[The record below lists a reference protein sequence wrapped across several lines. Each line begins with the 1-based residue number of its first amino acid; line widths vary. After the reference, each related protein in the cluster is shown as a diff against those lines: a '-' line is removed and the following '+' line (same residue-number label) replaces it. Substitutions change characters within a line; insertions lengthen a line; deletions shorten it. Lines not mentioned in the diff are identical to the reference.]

1 MQSRMVCYNIQVR
14 ALAKQLPL
22 IIPTMPTLSHLRY
35 LQTLRSSGDLRE
47 QLSAVVKE
55 RRVLEEG
62 GSRCVKEHVRRICRL
77 CVCVCVCV
85 CVWCVCVWEEV
96 NYDTIYLTETLKHVT
111 KSTLP
116 IDTPTFPSL
125 LRSFFLDMSIL
136 MNRR

>member
-1 MQSRMVCYNIQVR
+1 MVCYNIQER

-35 LQTLRSSGDLRE
+35 LQTLRSSGDLWE

-55 RRVLEEG
+55 GRVLEEG
-62 GSRCVKEHVRRICRL
+62 GSSRVEEHVRRICRL

-85 CVWCVCVWEEV
+85 CVGGGKLLHYC
-96 NYDTIYLTETLKHVT
+96 IYLTETLKHVT
-111 KSTLP
+111 KSTLQ